1 MREGKGREKGR
12 ARRKERRSRP
22 LGELCHFRSHDF
34 NDSGEHIIVSV
45 NSHAAVEYKLVLVN
59 KHVHYISEYLVVY
72 CLLYHPPKLCMATA
86 AHFKQYVRSCTCAL

>member
-1 MREGKGREKGR
+1 MKEGKGREKGR
-12 ARRKERRSRP
+12 ARRKERRRSRP

-34 NDSGEHIIVSV
+34 TDSGEHIIVSV

-59 KHVHYISEYLVVY
+59 KHVHYIS
-72 CLLYHPPKLCMATA
+72 KLCMATA